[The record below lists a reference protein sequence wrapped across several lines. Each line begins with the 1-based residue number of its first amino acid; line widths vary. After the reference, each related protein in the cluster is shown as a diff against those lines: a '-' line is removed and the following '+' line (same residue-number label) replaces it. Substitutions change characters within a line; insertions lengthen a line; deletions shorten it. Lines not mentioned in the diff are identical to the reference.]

1 MKMKNLNEGKAIENP
16 PCVFRKTLAYNDEAM
31 LCSFELKKGARI
43 PLHNHRATQIGY
55 VISGKVQFTS
65 EDDKTN
71 FEASTGDSYVFDAYK
86 THGAIALEDTFY
98 IEFFTPSRNEYKD
111 F

>member
-1 MKMKNLNEGKAIENP
+1 MKMRHLNEGKAIESP
-16 PCVFRKTLAYNDEAM
+16 PSVFRKTLAYNDEAM

-55 VISGKVQFTS
+55 IVSGNVQFIS
-65 EDDKTN
+65 ENNETN
-71 FEASTGDSYVFDAYK
+71 FEVSTGDSYVFNAYEK
-86 THGAIALEDTFY
+86 HGATALEDTFY
-98 IEFFTPSRNEYKD
+98 IEVFTPVRDEYKD